1 MPTEYGA
8 DVAHL
13 AEYILRGEPYTVDT
27 AADYERLVHS
37 LASAV
42 QRAITEWLADHPEIR
57 REVRRV

>member
-1 MPTEYGA
+1 VTEYDA
-8 DVAHL
+8 DVQHL

-42 QRAITEWLADHPEIR
+42 QRTIAEWILEHPEIR
-57 REVRRV
+57 RREVRR